1 MKLKLER
8 PLAVFDLEA
17 TGLDVTNDRIV
28 EIAILRINPDGST
41 HQYAKRVNPQMP
53 IPEESS
59 LIHGIYDKDVVTE
72 KTFGELAPEIVD
84 FLGDSDL
91 VGYNSNKFDIPLL
104 AEEFLR
110 VGSSFD
116 ISSRKQIDVQNIFHK
131 MEQRTLV
138 AAYAFY
144 CQKELVN
151 AHQAMSD
158 VIATWEVLQ
167 AQLEKYEN
175 IEGNVDF
182 LAEFTKYGNLDILD
196 FAGRIA
202 INQKGEAVYNFGKHK
217 GKTIREVAKIEPGY
231 YGWMLDANFP
241 LYTKQV
247 LKKEM
252 EKIKQENELKKADK
266 KEPVIETEENLQ
278 AKLEAL
284 KNKFK

>member
-1 MKLKLER
+1 MKLNLKR
-8 PLAVFDLEA
+8 PLAIFDLEA

-28 EIAILRINPDGST
+28 EIAILRVDVDGTT
-41 HQYAKRVNPQMP
+41 HEFSRRVNPLIP
-53 IPEESS
+53 IPEEVS
-59 LIHGIYDKDVVTE
+59 LIHGIYDADVANE
-72 KTFGELAPEIVD
+72 KSFAELAPEIIE
-84 FLGDSDL
+84 FLQDADL
-91 VGYNSNKFDIPLL
+91 AGYNSNKFDIPLL

-110 VGSSFD
+110 VGSDFD
-116 ISSRKQIDVQNIFHK
+116 ISTRKQVDVQNIFHK

-144 CQKELVN
+144 CNKDLTN
-151 AHQAMSD
+151 AHQAMAD
-158 VIATWEVLQ
+158 VTATWEVLQ
-167 AQLEKYEN
+167 AQLEKYD
-175 IEGNVDF
+175 ILEGDVEF
-182 LAEFTKYGNLDILD
+182 LADFTRVGNFDLLD

-202 INQKGEAVYNFGKHK
+202 VNENGEAIYNFGKHK
-217 GKTIREVAKIEPGY
+217 GKTVREVSESEPGY

-252 EKIKQENELKKADK
+252 EKIKAEKQQSKTKQSKQEEVDM
-266 KEPVIETEENLQ
+266 T